1 MTPTTKTKQQPKP
14 KPVTQKHPVNKQ
26 PTKEGWGEVKTNAE
40 KAAHKDW
47 FGK

>member
-26 PTKEGWGEVKTNAE
+26 PTKVGWGEVKTNAE
-40 KAAHKDW
+40 KAAYKDW
-47 FGK
+47 WGK